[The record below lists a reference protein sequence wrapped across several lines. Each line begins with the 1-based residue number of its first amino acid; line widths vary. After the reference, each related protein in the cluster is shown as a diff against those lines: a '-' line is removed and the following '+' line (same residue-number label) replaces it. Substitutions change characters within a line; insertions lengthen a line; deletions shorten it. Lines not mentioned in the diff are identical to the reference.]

1 MPEQAQT
8 DRLAYLIAKLH
19 RFVNNGLES
28 RLQEQGFTVE
38 QWRVL
43 ETLSHR
49 DGCPM
54 GELANAVLMNHPAL
68 TKMIDRMVSSG
79 LVHRAPD
86 PADQRRVLVYGT
98 ERGIVAMQKL
108 RSIVAEYEGGLNRL
122 LDPAAMR
129 DVRAILD
136 RATNALA
143 EQD

>member
-28 RLQEQGFTVE
+28 RLQEQGFSVE

-129 DVRAILD
+129 DVGAILD

>member
-43 ETLSHR
+43 ETLLHR

-129 DVRAILD
+129 DVGAILD

>member
-28 RLQEQGFTVE
+28 RLQEQGFSVE

-108 RSIVAEYEGGLNRL
+108 RSIVAEYEGGLSRL

-129 DVRAILD
+129 DVGAILD

>member
-28 RLQEQGFTVE
+28 RLQEQGFSVE

-108 RSIVAEYEGGLNRL
+108 RSVVAEYEGGLNRL

-129 DVRAILD
+129 DVGAILD

>member
-28 RLQEQGFTVE
+28 RLQAQGFTVE

-129 DVRAILD
+129 DVGAILD

>member
-1 MPEQAQT
+1 
-8 DRLAYLIAKLH
+8 
-19 RFVNNGLES
+19 
-28 RLQEQGFTVE
+28 
-38 QWRVL
+38 
-43 ETLSHR
+43 
-49 DGCPM
+49 M

-129 DVRAILD
+129 DVGAILD

>member
-28 RLQEQGFTVE
+28 RLQEQGFSVE

-98 ERGIVAMQKL
+98 ERGIVTMQKL
-108 RSIVAEYEGGLNRL
+108 RSIVAEYEGGLSRL

-129 DVRAILD
+129 DVGAILD
-136 RATNALA
+136 HATNALA

>member
-129 DVRAILD
+129 DVGAILD

>member
-28 RLQEQGFTVE
+28 RLQEQGFSVE

-98 ERGIVAMQKL
+98 ERGIVTMRKL
-108 RSIVAEYEGGLNRL
+108 RSVVAEYEGGLNRL

-129 DVRAILD
+129 DVGAILD

>member
-28 RLQEQGFTVE
+28 RLQEQGFSVE

-108 RSIVAEYEGGLNRL
+108 RSVVAEYEGGLSRL

-129 DVRAILD
+129 DVGAILD
-136 RATNALA
+136 HATNALA